1 MNCLFQVL
9 LLFFINCTGNYV
21 INGTCPSVHFIV
33 HLLFLLTLL
42 RLNLK
47 KNLQLQFITLIT
59 IYFKTPHIENQFSAK
74 KIFSNLHSAKKIKLN
89 VIKLRLSTEEFI

>member
-33 HLLFLLTLL
+33 HLLFLLYITQAK
-42 RLNLK
+42 LK
-47 KNLQLQFITLIT
+47 EKLTIT
-59 IYFKTPHIENQFSAK
+59 IYYIDY
-74 KIFSNLHSAKKIKLN
+74 NL
-89 VIKLRLSTEEFI
+89 F